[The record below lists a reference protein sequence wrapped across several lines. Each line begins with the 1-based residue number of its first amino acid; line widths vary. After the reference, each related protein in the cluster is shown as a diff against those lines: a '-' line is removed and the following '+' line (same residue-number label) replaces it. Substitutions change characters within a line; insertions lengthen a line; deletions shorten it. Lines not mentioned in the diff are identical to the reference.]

1 MTKNTAY
8 ITYLIYVLVFE
19 IVVFGGIGYAVFV
32 LNHNGWWMVFA
43 VLVSG
48 CAYSPTKWIHEVTE

>member
-1 MTKNTAY
+1 MTKNIAY

-19 IVVFGGIGYAVFV
+19 IIVFGGIGYAVFV
-32 LNHNGWWMVFA
+32 LNHSGWWLVFA

-48 CAYSPTKWIHEVTE
+48 CAYSPDKWIHGATK